1 MRSLLFV
8 PADSAKKLDKA
19 MTSSADADSCA
30 RKENPCARRLRAS
43 WTSFG
48 ISNMPGQTLM
58 RSPMCGA
65 KTRKGT
71 PCQRRCLRA
80 RPRCLNHGG
89 HPRSGKR
96 TPEGAE
102 TSRRSRRTGIG
113 RLRSWPLPQCCY
125 PKGPRS
131 GGVSVIEA
139 TSAQV
144 TPFGAVNGY
153 STGTGVP

>member
-19 MTSSADADSCA
+19 MTSGADADSCA

-48 ISNMPGQTLM
+48 ISNMPDQTLM

-65 KTRKGT
+65 KTRRGT
-71 PCQRRCLRA
+71 PCQRRCLPA

-89 HPRSGKR
+89 HPRSENAAR
-96 TPEGAE
+96 RESAE
-102 TSRRSRRTGIG
+102 TSRRSRRTG
-113 RLRSWPLPQCCY
+113 L
-125 PKGPRS
+125 
-131 GGVSVIEA
+131 
-139 TSAQV
+139 T
-144 TPFGAVNGY
+144 TD
-153 STGTGVP
+153 